1 MIVDFHTHCFPDAL
15 AERVVPA
22 LAEIANIKAF
32 CPGTVA
38 GLRNSMKQAGVDYSV
53 MLQIA
58 TKPSQ
63 NHSVNTWAIER
74 NEPGIIAFGSV
85 HPQGADWSDELD
97 RLAEAGIKGLKLH
110 PEYQQFYVDA
120 DFMLPIYARIREL
133 GFIVVFHAGID
144 VGIAPPVH
152 GTPQHF
158 ANILDLLPKGRTVLA
173 HMGGWKSWDSVENL
187 LVGSHL
193 LFDTSFSSEF
203 MSQDQIHR
211 MIRNHGA
218 DKFLMGSDSPWSDQ
232 ATAIDEI
239 KNLELADA
247 EEQAILGGNAA
258 RILKLD

>member
-1 MIVDFHTHCFPDAL
+1 MIIDFHTHCFPDAL

-22 LAEIANIKAF
+22 LAKEANIKAF
-32 CPGTVA
+32 CPGTVS
-38 GLRNSMKQAGVDYSV
+38 GLCASMRHAGVDYSV

-74 NEPGIIAFGSV
+74 NESGIIPFGSV
-85 HPQGADWSDELD
+85 HPLGEDWSDELD
-97 RLAEAGIKGLKLH
+97 RLATAGIKGIKLH

-120 DFMLPIYARIREL
+120 DFMLPIYTRIREL
-133 GFIVVFHAGID
+133 GFIVLFHAGID

-152 GTPQHF
+152 GTPRHF

-173 HMGGWKSWDSVENL
+173 HMGGWKSWDDVENL

-203 MSQDQIHR
+203 MTQEQIRR
-211 MIRNHGA
+211 MIENHGA
-218 DKFLMGSDSPWSDQ
+218 TQFLMGSDSPWADQ
-232 ATAIDEI
+232 AGTIDEI
-239 KNLELADA
+239 KQLGLSNAD
-247 EEQAILGGNAA
+247 EQAILGGNAA
-258 RILKLD
+258 RILNLN